1 MDLNDAQQ
9 KMSNDIAQLYETY
22 QLISKNKQQFNELDV
37 ALLQQQ
43 LLLVYRSLLQ
53 VQHSLAQIPKAPVEA
68 LMPVTEV
75 VDKSHLA
82 TVVESNTTETLQETT
97 VVEEEEPKVEEP
109 VLVAAPEPTNPE
121 PIKPVT
127 TGSLFDLDTSVSKLN
142 NVTEN
147 EPTLDDLEKLLEIA
161 EQPKA
166 EREDTELQNTTTK
179 QDLSA
184 YSFLTVTEPKPV
196 VTEKS
201 EAELSLL
208 DKLAAAVRTT
218 EVLEKITREQQQSL
232 KQAINLNK
240 KIAFVN
246 NLFNENTVEYAK
258 AIEKL
263 NSSSTVHEAL
273 RYFNELKHQYNWS
286 NENVLVKEL
295 EQLIEKRFS

>member
-9 KMSNDIAQLYETY
+9 KMSTDIAQLYETY
-22 QLISKNKQQFNELDV
+22 QLISKSKQQFNELDV

-43 LLLVYRSLLQ
+43 LLFVYRSLLQ
-53 VQHSLAQIPKAPVEA
+53 VQHSLAQMPKAP
-68 LMPVTEV
+68 L
-75 VDKSHLA
+75 
-82 TVVESNTTETLQETT
+82 
-97 VVEEEEPKVEEP
+97 EP
-109 VLVAAPEPTNPE
+109 VLPLTEAIKEPLVIETKAPEILPQIPVVVQEEIEVEAPVLPAEPE
-121 PIKPVT
+121 PIKPEPIPPAT

-147 EPTLDDLEKLLEIA
+147 EPTLDDLEKLLEMA
-161 EQPKA
+161 EQPATEKESKEA
-166 EREDTELQNTTTK
+166 QDTSFK

-184 YSFLTVTEPKPV
+184 YSFLTVTENKPV
-196 VTEKS
+196 ATEKA
-201 EAELSLL
+201 EAEMSLL
-208 DKLAAAVRTT
+208 DKLAATVRTT
-218 EVLEKITREQQQSL
+218 EVLEKIAREQQQSL

-286 NENVLVKEL
+286 NENVLVKDL